1 MRRLPEGYSTLNLD
15 GEEAYVK
22 VNKPGQLRR
31 VGAVIFD
38 CDGVLIDTRDSY
50 DRAISKSVAYVFE
63 ALTGYSTPEG
73 LISDEVISLFRR
85 SGGFNNDW
93 DTVYGI
99 LMFILCELPERL
111 RCRLEKEIEQIGS
124 QPDPF
129 KRISSIRESVE
140 KIERDELGDEFF
152 EEAMDKLKKFT
163 ELLDETGV
171 DSVDRN
177 LAGAAENS
185 EDLPAFVKV
194 LKRFLCYPGDV
205 GESIIA
211 TVFEEFFCGSEL
223 FMETYRMEPRFYKG
237 LGLVENERSII
248 RPETLDRLTYFLGR
262 ANLGVASGS
271 RLIPAKYILREILE
285 RFDPK
290 ASIFLDDVEKA
301 ESEQSNRAGLK
312 VNLKKPNPFSLLKAA
327 EAFNPRSIVLY
338 VGDSMAD
345 AMTVREANK
354 ADPRFIFA
362 GVYGYSHPKE
372 VLLRDFI
379 EFGCDVVLPS
389 VNELPLV
396 LEEIRRG
403 SVENR

>member
-1 MRRLPEGYSTLNLD
+1 MPEGYSTLNLD

-22 VNKPGQLRR
+22 VDRLGQLRR

-38 CDGVLIDTRDSY
+38 CDGVLIDTRGSY

-63 ALTGYSTPEG
+63 ALTRYSTPEG

-99 LMFILCELPERL
+99 LMFMLCGLPERL
-111 RCRLEKEIEQIGS
+111 RGRLEKEMEQIGS
-124 QPDPF
+124 QSEPF

-152 EEAMDKLKKFT
+152 EEAMDKLKEFT

-177 LAGAAENS
+177 LTGAAENS
-185 EDLPAFVKV
+185 EDLRAFVKV

-205 GESIIA
+205 GESIVA

-223 FMETYRMEPRFYKG
+223 FMETFRMEPRFYKG

-262 ANLGVASGS
+262 ANFGVASGS
-271 RLIPAKYILREILE
+271 RLVPAKYILRELLE

-301 ESEQSNRAGLK
+301 ESDHSDRAGLK

-327 EAFNPRSIVLY
+327 EAFNPRSVVLY

-354 ADPRFIFA
+354 ADLRFIFA
-362 GVYGYSHPKE
+362 GVYGYSHPKD

-379 EFGCDVVLPS
+379 EFGCDLVLPS

-403 SVENR
+403 SVEDR